1 MAPAVDAGYNGRVTR
16 ILRLEYKYLVAIVF
30 IFGLFMDLM
39 DTTVVNVAIPT
50 LSKEFN
56 ASTSTVEW
64 TVTGYLLSLAVFIPA
79 AGFFSDRFG
88 TKRVFVLAMG
98 IFVGASALCGLAQSI
113 EQLVAFR
120 FLQGIGGGM
129 MTPVGTAMLSREFP
143 GAERAKASAIISVP
157 VVLAPTIGPVV
168 GGYLTEYVSWRW
180 IFYINLPVGL
190 IGLVFAYMVLQEHK
204 EPYAQNRIDLVGL
217 FTGSAGAAMTLYALS
232 QAGSAGWT
240 NNAVMGFGLGGVA
253 LMIAFA
259 LIELR
264 VRYPILDVRLLKRW
278 FFAASN
284 LMMMPAFG
292 AFGGFILILTLFLQE
307 LRGFSPLQA
316 GLIQGPSAIG
326 TAISLP
332 LASRMYARVGP
343 KRMLIGGFALSALTL
358 LPFITLD
365 VTTPVWVIMVLL
377 TIRGLPFAFAVV
389 AAQTLLFGP
398 IESEKQG
405 PASSI
410 YNTLRQIA
418 ASFGVALIITI
429 LIDRTKAHLGG
440 AAAGSEAARHAAVLG
455 YHDAFFATFLLFV
468 IPLVIAIFINDDKAR
483 EALSRRTARPAEAP
497 LAGDAYRAAPG

>member
-1 MAPAVDAGYNGRVTR
+1 VTR
-16 ILRLEYKYLVAIVF
+16 IFGLPYKYLVAIVF

-50 LSKEFN
+50 LSREFR
-56 ASTSTVEW
+56 ASTSAVEW
-64 TVTGYLLSLAVFIPA
+64 TVTGYLLSLAVVIPA
-79 AGFFSDRFG
+79 AGFLSDRFG
-88 TKRVFVLAMG
+88 TKRIFVLSMA
-98 IFVGASALCGLAQSI
+98 IFVGASAACGLAQSV
-113 EQLVAFR
+113 EQLIIFR

-143 GAERAKASAIISVP
+143 GAERAKASAIISIP
-157 VVLAPTIGPVV
+157 VVLAPTIGPIV

-180 IFYINLPVGL
+180 IFYINLPVGIAGIIFSL
-190 IGLVFAYMVLQEHK
+190 SVLEEHT
-204 EPYAQNRIDLVGL
+204 EHYAQNRIDIIGL
-217 FTGSAGAAMTLYALS
+217 LTGSGGAAMTLYALS
-232 QAGSAGWT
+232 RAGTDGWFHGP
-240 NNAVMGFGLGGVA
+240 VVGFGLGGLA
-253 LMIAFA
+253 LLAAFT
-259 LIELR
+259 LIELN
-264 VRYPILDVRLLKRW
+264 VRYPILDLRLLKRW
-278 FFAASN
+278 FFATSN

-343 KRMLIGGFALSALTL
+343 RRMLIGGFILAALTI

-365 VTTPVWVIMVLL
+365 VDTPVWVIMVLL
-377 TIRGLPFAFAVV
+377 LLRGLPFAFAVV

-429 LIDRTKAHLGG
+429 LIDRTKSHAGG
-440 AAAGSEAARHAAVLG
+440 AALGSEAARHAAVLG
-455 YHDAFFATFLLFV
+455 YHDAFLACFALFL
-468 IPLVIAIFINDDKAR
+468 IPLAIAILINDKDAEK
-483 EALSRRTARPAEAP
+483 ALSKRTAPS
-497 LAGDAYRAAPG
+497 AASAKAVAQVD

>member
-1 MAPAVDAGYNGRVTR
+1 VTR
-16 ILRLEYKYLVAIVF
+16 IFGLEYKYLVAIVF

-56 ASTSTVEW
+56 ASTSAVEW

-88 TKRVFVLAMG
+88 TKRVFVLAMA
-98 IFVGASALCGLAQSI
+98 IFVLASALCGLAQSI
-113 EQLVAFR
+113 EELVAFR

-157 VVLAPTIGPVV
+157 VVLAPTLGPVV
-168 GGYLTEYVSWRW
+168 GGYLTEYQSWRW
-180 IFYINLPVGL
+180 IFYINLPVG
-190 IGLVFAYMVLQEHK
+190 IAGLLFASTVLQEHK
-204 EPYAQNRIDLVGL
+204 ESYAQNRIDILGLV
-217 FTGSAGAAMTLYALS
+217 TGSAGAAMTLYALS
-232 QAGSAGWT
+232 QAGTAGWT
-240 NNAVMGFGLGGVA
+240 DPAVMGFGFGGIG
-253 LMIAFA
+253 LFA
-259 LIELR
+259 VFTAIELHIR
-264 VRYPILDVRLLKRW
+264 FPILDVRLLKRW

-292 AFGGFILILTLFLQE
+292 AFGGFLLILTLFLQE
-307 LRGFSPLQA
+307 LRGYSPLQA
-316 GLIQGPSAIG
+316 GLIQGPSAVG

-343 KRMLIGGFALSALTL
+343 KRMLIGGFVLASLTL

-365 VTTPVWVIMVLL
+365 LDTPVWVIMVLL

-429 LIDRTKAHLGG
+429 LIARTDAHMGD
-440 AAAGSEAARHAAVLG
+440 AAPGSAAARHAAVLG
-455 YHDAFFATFLLFV
+455 YHDAFFACFVLFV
-468 IPLVIAIFINDDKAR
+468 IPLVIALFINDAKAE
-483 EALSRRTARPAEAP
+483 EALSRRTAAQQPHEQAGLAETH
-497 LAGDAYRAAPG
+497 AG